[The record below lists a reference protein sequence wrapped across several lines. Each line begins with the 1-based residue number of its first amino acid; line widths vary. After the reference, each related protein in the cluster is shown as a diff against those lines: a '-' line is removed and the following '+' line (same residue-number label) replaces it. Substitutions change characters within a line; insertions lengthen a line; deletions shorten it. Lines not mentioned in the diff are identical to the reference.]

1 MRRATADERFALKLD
16 RSGVCWEWTGGTT
29 ASGYGRLKVGGAYVI
44 ASRYAYERELG
55 PIPDGLIVCHHCDN
69 RRCVR
74 VSHLF
79 LGTYADNSR
88 DMVAKGRN
96 RGGIA
101 QAVAKAAA
109 LRGALTH
116 CPEGHPYSGDNLY
129 VAASGARSCRECGRA
144 ASARY
149 RARRAVAA

>member
-1 MRRATADERFALKLD
+1 MRRATADERFALKVD

-29 ASGYGRLKVGGAYVI
+29 ASGYGRLKVDGAYVI

-88 DMVAKGRN
+88 DMVAKGRG
-96 RGGIA
+96 RGGIERA
-101 QAVAKAAA
+101 RAKANAMRSA
-109 LRGALTH
+109 RPA
-116 CPEGHPYSGDNLY
+116 CPNGHPYAGANLY
-129 VAASGARSCRECGRA
+129 VQPSGGRA
-144 ASARY
+144 CRKCRAEATARW